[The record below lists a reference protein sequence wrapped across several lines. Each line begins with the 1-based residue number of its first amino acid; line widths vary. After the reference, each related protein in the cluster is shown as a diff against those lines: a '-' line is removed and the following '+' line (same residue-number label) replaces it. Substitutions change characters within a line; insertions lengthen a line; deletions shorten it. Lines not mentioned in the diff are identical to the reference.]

1 MAESKYAKYIV
12 TEPRVDKDMPSFRH
26 ESDDEI
32 RGASNRIV
40 YLDDS
45 VIKGA
50 LYSEC
55 AWFWPGGGSD
65 KVWAEAH
72 THDFDEVISFF
83 GTDYQDPHDLCGEVE
98 LWLEDEQFIMT
109 RSFLA
114 YIPAGMKHCPLYVR
128 RVDRPIFHFTLGPG
142 GKYG

>member
-32 RGASNRIV
+32 RSASSRVV

-55 AWFWPGGGSD
+55 AWFWPGGR
-65 KVWAEAH
+65 
-72 THDFDEVISFF
+72 F
-83 GTDYQDPHDLCGEVE
+83 
-98 LWLEDEQFIMT
+98 
-109 RSFLA
+109 
-114 YIPAGMKHCPLYVR
+114 
-128 RVDRPIFHFTLGPG
+128 
-142 GKYG
+142 